1 MIETLRTLAGAFAVS
16 GCEQDMARCVLELA
30 ASYGTCGRDAM
41 GNVILHRPG
50 TGEKVMLAAHL
61 DTAGLIATETEGEK
75 VRVALVGAVE
85 ANQWLGQ
92 QVQFASGT
100 LGVVCADTGSKE
112 ITADSLFVDA
122 LGQTV
127 LPGDAARPWAE
138 LRQVQ
143 DWIVAPQLA
152 NLAGCA
158 VVLEA
163 VRRLQNTACDLYAV
177 FTVQKELGSRGAG
190 PAAFAAQP
198 EMAVVV
204 DGVAVCDGP
213 AAGKSEVA
221 CGKGPVLRL
230 LDRKAVSHHEAV
242 AALEQAAK
250 RAEIACQRDVS
261 QGDATDAGAIAAA
274 GCGVKTAMLAFPVRG
289 LHTLQ
294 ERARLTDL
302 EQCAA
307 LLAAAYGG

>member
-1 MIETLRTLAGAFAVS
+1 MIETLKALAGAFAVS

-30 ASYGTCGRDAM
+30 ASYGTCSRDAM

-50 TGEKVMLAAHL
+50 GGKKVMLAAHL
-61 DTAGLIATETEGEK
+61 DAAGLIATETEGEK
-75 VRVALVGAVE
+75 VRVGLVGAVE
-85 ANQWLGQ
+85 PNQWLGQ

-112 ITADSLFVDA
+112 ITAESLFVDV
-122 LGQTV
+122 LGQKV
-127 LPGDAARPWAE
+127 LPGDAAEPRSE

-143 DWIVAPQLA
+143 NWIVAPQLA
-152 NLAGCA
+152 NIAGCA
-158 VVLEA
+158 VLLET
-163 VRRLQNTACDLYAV
+163 VRRLQDADCDLYAV

-190 PAAFAAQP
+190 PATFATQP

-204 DGVAVCDGP
+204 DGVAVYDGP

-250 RAEIACQRDVS
+250 RAGIACQRDVS
-261 QGDATDAGAIAAA
+261 QGDTTDAGAIAAT
-274 GCGVKTAMLAFPVRG
+274 GCGVKTAMLAFPIRG

-294 ERARLTDL
+294 ERARLKDL